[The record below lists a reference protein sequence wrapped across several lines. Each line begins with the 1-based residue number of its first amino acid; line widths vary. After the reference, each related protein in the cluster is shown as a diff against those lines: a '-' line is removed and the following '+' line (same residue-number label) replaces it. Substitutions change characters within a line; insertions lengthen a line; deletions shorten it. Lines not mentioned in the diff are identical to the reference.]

1 MLSEAQSDD
10 GRMAGG
16 SPAIGLHLTDH
27 TCRVR
32 TDCGAVAFINSIR
45 LVNKGGDPL
54 GSRVAVCRRYFT
66 LLALARASDP
76 GSAEKTRAESLLI
89 KPKVLTSVR
98 QFVDTDSIVGPGHH
112 HDGLVATSDV
122 YSLHR
127 TGVAWTRR
135 IGEW

>member
-1 MLSEAQSDD
+1 MVMLSEAQSDD

-54 GSRVAVCRRYFT
+54 GLRVAVCRRHFVFS
-66 LLALARASDP
+66 LLTLARASDP
-76 GSAEKTRAESLLI
+76 GSARKNAR
-89 KPKVLTSVR
+89 
-98 QFVDTDSIVGPGHH
+98 SIP
-112 HDGLVATSDV
+112 LN
-122 YSLHR
+122 
-127 TGVAWTRR
+127 
-135 IGEW
+135 